1 MDPLR
6 ARLTDPDMA
15 ALYEYWLKRRHDRR
29 MPSRRDIDPVELP
42 RQLPN
47 TMLIDVEQN
56 PLRFRYRLVGTR
68 VVGASG
74 EDRTG
79 AYFEVVEFFAKN
91 PVVMTQYRQVVES
104 GEPLFSLEP
113 FKNYVN
119 NTDYQVERLML
130 PLSSDGA
137 SVDMILVYFSFK
149 SGPWA
154 AR

>member
-1 MDPLR
+1 MDELR

-15 ALYEYWLKRRHDRR
+15 ALYEYWLKQRHRRR
-29 MPSRRDIDPVELP
+29 MPARRDIDPVELP

-47 TMLIDVEQN
+47 MMLIDVEQN

-79 AYFEVVEFFAKN
+79 SYFEAVEFFAKN
-91 PVVMTQYRQVVES
+91 PVVMTQYRRVVES
-104 GEPLFSLEP
+104 GEPMFSLEP

-130 PLSSDGA
+130 PLSSDDA

-154 AR
+154 AA